1 MVENQDVEQKTFHI
15 AAAVETKRVEGLVID
30 HTGRDAP
37 GAALYIHVRFFF
49 FQKCVDQS
57 ETQLQYFQGFRRL
70 NCNIEVIMFHCG

>member
-37 GAALYIHVRFFF
+37 GAALYIQVRFLFF
-49 FQKCVDQS
+49 FRNVSINQKPNYS
-57 ETQLQYFQGFRRL
+57 TFR
-70 NCNIEVIMFHCG
+70 VSDV